1 MDDDMDDATKTD
13 RVRDV
18 LISRPNEF
26 RAGRRTL
33 RLYPV
38 TLGTSLILSA
48 RIGALQPDMALLAS
62 DPMLEALRLCTE
74 HPQEVAE
81 IVATCTF
88 ARRRDILDSR
98 KVRRRGAFLAAQ
110 ASRED
115 MATLLLLVMAPDGSE
130 EAMRETGLDK
140 ERQTQARI
148 ARMKQEEGSTET
160 FGGKSL
166 FGSLVVPACELFH
179 CLPHTVIWEIPLAQ
193 LRLCLAD
200 RVSSVWLSEEERMKL
215 CLPGADTANVEEMSL
230 EDLMSLT
237 RD

>member
-1 MDDDMDDATKTD
+1 MGDATRTD
-13 RVRDV
+13 WVRDA

-26 RAGRRTL
+26 RAGGRTL

-48 RIGALQPDMALLAS
+48 RIEALNPDMALLAS
-62 DPMLEALRLCTE
+62 DSMLEALRLCTE

-88 ARRRDILDSR
+88 ARRRDILDNR
-98 KVRRRGAFLAAQ
+98 KVRRRGAFLSAQ

-115 MATLLLLVMAPDGSE
+115 MATLLLLVLAPDGSE
-130 EAMRETGLDK
+130 EAIREAGLDK
-140 ERQTQARI
+140 QRQIQARI
-148 ARMKQEEGSTET
+148 ARIKQEEGSTET

-166 FGSLVVPACELFH
+166 FGTLVVPACELFH

-200 RVSSVWLSEEERMKL
+200 RVNSVWLSEEERMKL
-215 CLPGADTANVEEMSL
+215 CLPGRDTASVEDMSM
-230 EDLMSLT
+230 EDLMNLT